1 MQRQKENIKIT
12 LKALEPSDV
21 QTLLTWENNPNIW
34 AISKT
39 IEPFSKYKLETY
51 IAQTLTSDVFG
62 LRQLRLMIHQIL
74 DAELNIT
81 EPIGTIELFDFDPI
95 NKHAGIGIMLQKNQ
109 QGQGFGTIALDQF
122 LIYCFENLQLHS
134 VYANIS
140 ETNINSI
147 KFFENYGFT
156 KVAEYKEFLFENN
169 RFVSQLTYQLIRH
182 CEPKAKQSSGG

>member
-1 MQRQKENIKIT
+1 MNEQNINII

-21 QTLLTWENNPNIW
+21 QTLLTWENNPDIW
-34 AISKT
+34 SISKT

-74 DAELNIT
+74 DAELDIT

-122 LIYCFENLQLHS
+122 LTYCFENLQLHS

-140 ETNINSI
+140 ETNIHSI

-169 RFVSQLTYQLIRH
+169 RFVSQLTYQYI
-182 CEPKAKQSSGG
+182 KKW